1 MAKRSFEPADVWSLN
16 TVSDP
21 SLSPDG
27 TLVAYVVAVPDVE
40 SDRPATSIWV
50 ASTDEGAM
58 TSPRPFTV
66 GPKDTSPRWS
76 PDGRL
81 LAFVSDRG
89 DEPQVFVASL
99 EGGEPRAVTWAPS
112 GVASPAW
119 SPDSSRI
126 AYTARS
132 GEWKP
137 PADRSA
143 IEKSAPLVL
152 TDLYNRYD
160 AVGWLDARRSHVWV
174 VDLAQDDA
182 TRQVTDGDWDDS
194 DPAWAPDGSLLAFV
208 SDRSETRFEVPRR
221 DVWVVPAKARRKPR
235 RLTRGLGT
243 AGLPQF
249 SPDGTTIAYV
259 GHEHQAGDSS
269 RNTHLMTVPVDGSTP
284 PVSLSMGLD
293 RTVVGTLPVSVR
305 SHSWI
310 EDGEAV
316 LFIANDAGAQGIYR
330 SESPDATPTLV
341 VGGERQIL
349 ALDTTGATIAFT
361 SVWPS
366 APSELSCVDIDGS
379 SPRQVSSAN
388 TAIRAEVRFAP
399 LRRVRHVAS
408 DGATIE
414 SFIMYPHGYVKG
426 TPAPTVLEIHGGPHG
441 CHPQAAMMGLYQA
454 LAGAG
459 YVVVLPNPRGSHG
472 YGEAF
477 AGQCVGDWGGAD
489 FADLM
494 GAVDAL
500 VDKGIADPARLY
512 VAGYSYGGF
521 MTTWTVGH
529 TDRFAAACIS
539 APVTNLTS
547 MFGTTD
553 IPFFN
558 EFEIGGTPWD
568 HPELYAAHSPITY
581 LPRINT
587 PVQLLH
593 WDGDLRCP
601 VGQADEVF
609 QGLKRLGKEVQL
621 VRYPGGFHVMRTPSQ
636 LADFVRRHLDWFAAH

>member
-21 SLSPDG
+21 NLSPDG

-40 SDRPATSIWV
+40 TDRPATSIWV
-50 ASTDEGAM
+50 APTTKGAM

-76 PDGRL
+76 PDGRW
-81 LAFVSDRG
+81 LAFVSDKG
-89 DEPQVFVASL
+89 DEPQVFVAPL
-99 EGGEPRAVTWAPS
+99 DGGEPRAVTTAPF
-112 GVASPAW
+112 GVAALAW

-132 GEWKP
+132 GEWKK
-137 PADRSA
+137 PAERSA
-143 IEKSAPLVL
+143 VEKSAPLVL

-160 AVGWLDARRSHVWV
+160 AVGWLDSRRSHVWV
-174 VDLAQDDA
+174 VDVAHGDDA
-182 TRQVTDGDWDDS
+182 RQMTDGDWDDS
-194 DPAWAPDGSLLAFV
+194 DPAWSPDGSLIAFV
-208 SDRSETRFEVPRR
+208 SDRSDTRADVPRR
-221 DVWVVPAKARRKPR
+221 DVWVVVAKGRRKPR
-235 RLTRGLGT
+235 RLTRGLGM
-243 AGLPQF
+243 AGSPRF

-269 RNTHLMTVPVDGSTP
+269 RNTHLMTVPVDGSSP
-284 PVSLSMGLD
+284 PVSLSAGLD
-293 RTVVGTLPVSVR
+293 RTVFGTFPVSVR
-305 SHSWI
+305 SHTWT
-310 EDGEAV
+310 EDGAAV
-316 LFIANDAGAQGIYR
+316 LFIANDGGAQGIYR
-330 SESPDATPTLV
+330 SDSPEATPALL

-349 ALDTTGATIAFT
+349 ALDIAGATIAFT
-361 SVWPS
+361 SLWAS
-366 APSELSCVDIDGS
+366 SPSELHCADLDGS
-379 SPRQVSSAN
+379 SERQISSAN
-388 TAIRAEVRFAP
+388 AAIRAEVTFAP

-408 DGATIE
+408 DGTTIE
-414 SFIMYPHGYVKG
+414 SFVMYPPGFVRG

-441 CHPQAAMMGLYQA
+441 CHPQAALMALYQA

-472 YGEAF
+472 YGEDF
-477 AGQCVGDWGGAD
+477 AGRCVGDWGGAD

-558 EFEIGGTPWD
+558 EFEIGATPWERPD
-568 HPELYAAHSPITY
+568 VYAAHSPVTY
-581 LPRINT
+581 LPQIKT

-609 QGLKRLGKEVQL
+609 QGLKRLGQEVVF